1 MNRGTARVS
10 GHALA
15 AVTPVLAAG
24 VGVRRGWGWVLRA
37 ASFRI
42 AAAATGR
49 TAAGIAVSSHAEGTV
64 VIDLLAGHARPAHG
78 ELRVLGED
86 MTTASGRA
94 AVRARVGVAR
104 RSVKP
109 QPAVRIRG
117 MVEHAARLTGRPASD
132 RDLLVAVIMDRLA
145 LTPWAEVPMRAAP
158 ELICRR
164 ARLAAAAVHQPDL
177 LLLDSLLDD
186 LVARDVAALADAI
199 RDLGRDTA
207 IVASGCDQSA
217 LGLICDEILTLAYG
231 IIVRA

>member
-64 VIDLLAGHARPAHG
+64 VIDLLSGHARPAHG

-94 AVRARVGVAR
+94 AVRARVGVA
-104 RSVKP
+104 
-109 QPAVRIRG
+109 
-117 MVEHAARLTGRPASD
+117 L
-132 RDLLVAVIMDRLA
+132 DRLA

>member
-1 MNRGTARVS
+1 MS

-15 AVTPVLAAG
+15 AVPPVLAAG
-24 VGVRRGWGWVLRA
+24 VGVRRGSGWVLRA

-42 AAAATGR
+42 AAGVTGR
-49 TAAGIAVSSHAEGTV
+49 TAVGIAVSSHADGTAV
-64 VIDLLAGHARPAHG
+64 VDLLAGQSRPAHG

-86 MTTASGRA
+86 MATARGRA
-94 AVRARVGVAR
+94 AVRTRVGVAR
-104 RSVKP
+104 RTVNP

-117 MVEHAARLTGRPASD
+117 FVEHAARLPRLPGGD
-132 RDLLVAVIMDRLA
+132 RDLLAAAILDRLA
-145 LTPWAEVPMRAAP
+145 LTPWAEVPLRTAP
-158 ELICRR
+158 EVIGRR

-186 LVARDVAALADAI
+186 LVPRDTAALADAI

-207 IVASGCDQSA
+207 IVATGRDTRA
-217 LGLICDEILTLAYG
+217 LGLICADVLTLSYG

>member
-1 MNRGTARVS
+1 
-10 GHALA
+10 
-15 AVTPVLAAG
+15 
-24 VGVRRGWGWVLRA
+24 VRRGWGWVLRA

-64 VIDLLAGHARPAHG
+64 VIDLLSGHARPAHG

>member
-1 MNRGTARVS
+1 
-10 GHALA
+10 
-15 AVTPVLAAG
+15 
-24 VGVRRGWGWVLRA
+24 
-37 ASFRI
+37 
-42 AAAATGR
+42 
-49 TAAGIAVSSHAEGTV
+49 
-64 VIDLLAGHARPAHG
+64 
-78 ELRVLGED
+78 
-86 MTTASGRA
+86 
-94 AVRARVGVAR
+94 
-104 RSVKP
+104 
-109 QPAVRIRG
+109 
-117 MVEHAARLTGRPASD
+117 MVEHAARLPGRPASD

>member
-1 MNRGTARVS
+1 MNRGTTRVS

-24 VGVRRGWGWVLRA
+24 VGVRRGGAWVLRA

-42 AAAATGR
+42 AATPAGR
-49 TAAGIAVSSHAEGTV
+49 TAVGIAVSSQAEGTAV
-64 VIDLLAGHARPAHG
+64 VDLLAGQARPAHG

-86 MTTASGRA
+86 MATGRGRA

-104 RSVKP
+104 RAVKP
-109 QPAVRIRG
+109 QPAVRIRRLVG
-117 MVEHAARLTGRPASD
+117 HAARPTGLPASD
-132 RDLLVAVIMDRLA
+132 RDLLAAAILDRLA
-145 LTPWAEVPMRAAP
+145 LAPWAEVPLRAAP
-158 ELICRR
+158 EAIGRR
-164 ARLAAAAVHQPDL
+164 VRLAAAAVHQPDL
-177 LLLDSLLDD
+177 LLLDSLLDG

-207 IVASGCDQSA
+207 IVATGRDTGA
-217 LGLICDEILTLAYG
+217 LSLICDDMLTLAYG

>member
-1 MNRGTARVS
+1 
-10 GHALA
+10 
-15 AVTPVLAAG
+15 
-24 VGVRRGWGWVLRA
+24 VRRGWGWVLRA

-64 VIDLLAGHARPAHG
+64 VIDLLSGHARPAHG

-207 IVASGCDQSA
+207 NVATGCDQGA